1 MQLKKRSLSSFLAI
15 TLCGIALTG
24 CASSPNED
32 EKPPVSNSENSESS
46 SSAQS
51 GEQEETSETTSA
63 NNENSDSSEETDSNK
78 EPKGPAH
85 AKKEIKMEQQNIML
99 PTQFPDTQKQDIT
112 YKIEKNDAAQYTI
125 VYSDKTGKELAVV
138 SGFHYKDEN
147 AASEK
152 IHEFGDGK
160 DNQSGYPEGEKGED
174 LGHGISGYES
184 AGAGSVS
191 FSWKEGKWLFSI
203 LSLIEDQMDQKNIA
217 QKMVDYLE
225 NHTLPAPD
233 EKGVT
238 SVHYSQGGEDVEVD
252 IRFQKAEMIYQIKT
266 TEVPLNAL
274 EMAVSME

>member
-125 VYSDKTGKELAVV
+125 VYSDKTGK
-138 SGFHYKDEN
+138 
-147 AASEK
+147 
-152 IHEFGDGK
+152 
-160 DNQSGYPEGEKGED
+160 
-174 LGHGISGYES
+174 
-184 AGAGSVS
+184 
-191 FSWKEGKWLFSI
+191 
-203 LSLIEDQMDQKNIA
+203 
-217 QKMVDYLE
+217 
-225 NHTLPAPD
+225 
-233 EKGVT
+233 
-238 SVHYSQGGEDVEVD
+238 
-252 IRFQKAEMIYQIKT
+252 
-266 TEVPLNAL
+266 
-274 EMAVSME
+274 